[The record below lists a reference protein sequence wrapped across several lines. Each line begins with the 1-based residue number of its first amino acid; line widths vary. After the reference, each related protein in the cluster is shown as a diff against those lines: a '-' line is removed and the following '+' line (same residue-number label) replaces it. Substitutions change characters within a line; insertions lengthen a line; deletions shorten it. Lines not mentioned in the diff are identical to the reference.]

1 MSEIVLTDQ
10 NFSQEVLNEKELPVL
25 VDFWAT
31 WCGPC
36 QLQGPIIEEVAK
48 EFAGQVKVAK
58 LEVDQNP
65 ETASKYNIMSIPTM
79 AIFKNGQIVKQM
91 LGLQQKVR
99 IAEELNQVLK

>member
-48 EFAGQVKVAK
+48 EFTGQVKVAK

-79 AIFKNGQIVKQM
+79 AIFKNGEIVKQ
-91 LGLQQKVR
+91 LIGLQQKVR
-99 IAEELNQVLK
+99 IAEELKQVLK

>member
-1 MSEIVLTDQ
+1 MSEIILTDQ
-10 NFSQEVLNEKELPVL
+10 NFNQEVINVKEQLVL

-48 EFAGQVKVAK
+48 EFAGQIKVGK

-65 ETASKYNIMSIPTM
+65 EIAMKYNIMSIPTI
-79 AIFKNGQIVKQM
+79 AIFQNGQIVKQFV
-91 LGLQQKVR
+91 GLQQKVR
-99 IAEELNQVLK
+99 LADEIKQMLK

>member
-1 MSEIVLTDQ
+1 MSEIILTDQ
-10 NFSQEVLNEKELPVL
+10 NFNQEVLNEKELPVL

-48 EFAGQVKVAK
+48 EFAGQVKVGK

-65 ETASKYNIMSIPTM
+65 ETAAKYNIMSIPTM

-91 LGLQQKVR
+91 IGLQQKAR
-99 IAEELNQVLK
+99 IVEELKQVMK

>member
-10 NFSQEVLNEKELPVL
+10 NFSQEVLAEKTMPVL

-65 ETASKYNIMSIPTM
+65 ETAAKYNIMSIPTL
-79 AIFKNGQIVKQM
+79 AIFKDGQIVKQL

-99 IAEELNQVLK
+99 IAEELKQVMK